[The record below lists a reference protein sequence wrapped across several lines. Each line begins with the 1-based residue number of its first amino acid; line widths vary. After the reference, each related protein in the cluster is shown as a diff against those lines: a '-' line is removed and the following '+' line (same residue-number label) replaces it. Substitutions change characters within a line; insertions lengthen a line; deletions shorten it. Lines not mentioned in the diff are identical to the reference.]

1 MVRVVFL
8 HPDLGI
14 GGAERLIVDAAL
26 ALKRKGHQVTVFTS
40 HHDHSHCFPETVDG
54 QLEVHCAGD
63 WLPRSTFGKLYAL
76 WAYIRM
82 IYLALYLV
90 LFSKLEYEVAFVDQV
105 AACIPFLRLKR
116 QTKVVFYCHF
126 PDLLLAMGGEERVGK
141 MARKMAKEGVGE
153 KEVEE
158 EETGIRKRKIEDTEG
173 TKEEKSLEKKNQ
185 DKDDEDQKKMES
197 PKSSHLRK
205 SYRFILDKVEEWTT
219 GQADCILVNSHF
231 TAGVFKETFKSLKV
245 TPQVVYPSLDFEK
258 FKPFESLSLEDVGL
272 DRILP
277 QLPSEPILFLSLN
290 RFERKKNLPLAL
302 EALKVLLEA
311 HLGDSGQDQK
321 DQKGDILPSLS
332 DLLPLDPDVS
342 SRILLVVAGGYDHRV
357 QENVQHLEE
366 LESHASRLG
375 ISDRVV
381 FLRSPPEP
389 QKAVL
394 LRVARGLLYTPEAEH
409 FGIVPLEAMALGT
422 PVLAAAGG
430 GPRETVVHGITG
442 FLLPPGE
449 AGGFARAM
457 GALTKDSKEAKDM
470 GAKGRERVLREFS
483 SQKFEEQL
491 DKVVKGAW
499 EGQK

>member
-76 WAYIRM
+76 WAYVRM

-116 QTKVVFYCHF
+116 QSKVVFYCHF
-126 PDLLLAMGGEERVGK
+126 PDLLLAMGGEERVGR
-141 MARKMAKEGVGE
+141 MARRMANEGVTE
-153 KEVEE
+153 KEVE
-158 EETGIRKRKIEDTEG
+158 EETGIRKRQIEDTEG
-173 TKEEKSLEKKNQ
+173 MKEEKNKEKE
-185 DKDDEDQKKMES
+185 DKVDEDWKKKES
-197 PKSSHLRK
+197 PKSSLLRK

-219 GQADCILVNSHF
+219 GQSDCILVNSHF

-258 FKPFESLSLEDVGL
+258 FTPFESLSLEDVGL

-277 QLPSEPILFLSLN
+277 QHPAKPIIFLSLN

-302 EALKVLLEA
+302 EALKVLLEGD
-311 HLGDSGQDQK
+311 LGDNGQDQK

-332 DLLPLDPDVS
+332 DLLPLDPDIS
-342 SRILLVVAGGYDHRV
+342 SRILLVVAGGYDYRV

-366 LESHASRLG
+366 LESYASRLG
-375 ISDRVV
+375 ISERVV

-409 FGIVPLEAMALGT
+409 FGIVPLEAMSLGT
-422 PVLAAAGG
+422 PVLAVAGG
-430 GPRETVVHGITG
+430 GPRETVVHGSTG

-457 GALTKDSKEAKDM
+457 AVLASDSEREKDM
-470 GAKGRERVLREFS
+470 GIKGRERVLREFS
-483 SQKFEEQL
+483 SQKFEEEL
-491 DKVVKGAW
+491 DRVVKGAW
-499 EGQK
+499 KGQK

>member
-76 WAYIRM
+76 WAYVRM
-82 IYLALYLV
+82 VYLALYLV
-90 LFSKLEYEVAFVDQV
+90 LFSRLEYEVAFVDQV
-105 AACIPFLRLKR
+105 AACIPFLRLR
-116 QTKVVFYCHF
+116 WGTKVVFYCHF

-141 MARKMAKEGVGE
+141 MARRMAKEGVGE
-153 KEVEE
+153 KQTEG
-158 EETGIRKRKIEDTEG
+158 EETGIRKRKRQTEDEEETN
-173 TKEEKSLEKKNQ
+173 KEEKKENEEEEDCKRKK
-185 DKDDEDQKKMES
+185 S
-197 PKSSHLRK
+197 PKSSQLRK

-219 GQADCILVNSHF
+219 GQADCVLVNSHF

-272 DRILP
+272 DSILP
-277 QLPSEPILFLSLN
+277 SLPSDPIIFLSLN

-302 EALKVLLEA
+302 EALKVLLE
-311 HLGDSGQDQK
+311 GDTEGQK
-321 DQKGDILPSLS
+321 DQEGDDLPPLS
-332 DLLPLDPDVS
+332 EITPLDPDVS

-357 QENVQHLEE
+357 QENVQHLQE
-366 LESHASRLG
+366 LESCASRLG
-375 ISDRVV
+375 ISDRVA

-394 LRVARGLLYTPEAEH
+394 LRMARGLLYTPEAEH
-409 FGIVPLEAMALGT
+409 FGIVPLEAMAVGT

-430 GPRETVVHGITG
+430 GPRETVVHGATG
-442 FLLPPGE
+442 FLLPPRE
-449 AGGFARAM
+449 ARGFARAM
-457 GALTKDSKEAKDM
+457 GVLARDPKKGRDM
-470 GAKGRERVLREFS
+470 GARGKERVLAEFS
-483 SQKFEEQL
+483 SQKFEEEL
-491 DKVVKGAW
+491 DRVVRGAW
-499 EGQK
+499 EGEK